1 MYLPLYNSPESLEIG
16 VEAGATV
23 EPLPKRQEKPIVVYG
38 TSIMHGAS
46 AARCGM
52 AFPAQLGRRLGTPVI
67 NLGFAGNGR
76 MHPEVV
82 DLLAEFDPS
91 VFVIDC
97 LPNMAADLVAERTI
111 PLVHRL
117 RRGHADTP
125 MRRAAPPP
133 APSTS
138 MVSSR
143 STTQRQVPGYSS
155 PMRGSTRIN
164 RVTGRRM

>member
-1 MYLPLYNSPESLEIG
+1 LYLPLYNSPESLEIG

-91 VFVIDC
+91 VLSSTVCPTWRLIWWLSARSPWCTACD
-97 LPNMAADLVAERTI
+97 AAMPT
-111 PLVHRL
+111 
-117 RRGHADTP
+117 RRSCVSTES
-125 MRRAAPPP
+125 AP
-133 APSTS
+133 
-138 MVSSR
+138 
-143 STTQRQVPGYSS
+143 
-155 PMRGSTRIN
+155 
-164 RVTGRRM
+164 